1 MLFSLLEPPQ
11 LKVTVRMKN
20 ILLNYTFLVIL
31 NVLHITH
38 PPTPQILL
46 FFIFTAFSL
55 LLYQTTHY
63 FFRNSKQSYQIQ
75 TSVLEINV
83 FLLGKVC
90 NTYRNSK
97 LQTQRHKNPD
107 WFLLCY
113 CILHCKWIFR
123 YMLLMYLFFILK
135 LTLYNMFH
143 LMMFQYMHHSLI

>member
-83 FLLGKVC
+83 RARESMQ
-90 NTYRNSK
+90 Y
-97 LQTQRHKNPD
+97 LQEQQTPNPEA
-107 WFLLCY
+107 
-113 CILHCKWIFR
+113 
-123 YMLLMYLFFILK
+123 
-135 LTLYNMFH
+135 
-143 LMMFQYMHHSLI
+143 QEP